1 MTGVTES
8 LPRLADLA
16 EPERGKRFVRLQER
30 MLPVW
35 DAMRRDAPG
44 ESIVVVPSVTP
55 DPTRTGAILQA
66 YEERFLFLLLLLR
79 QPRLQVVYVTGR
91 PVEPAIVDYYL
102 GLLPGVIASH
112 ARRRLHM
119 VAAHDGRWGRRRA
132 AGGCSPRPGSRIR
145 WGARTCGRSRTSSRR
160 SRRCGPGVPTWRVRW

>member
-1 MTGVTES
+1 MATARARAGLRGRHRARARDARAHRLRGPLGLRRDRQRDEPRRAAVRRGAAGADPRQPARARRNGPSRDGGLRRRPRAARLHAAGAGVQRAWTADGGGGRMTGVTES

-66 YEERFLFLLLLLR
+66 YE
-79 QPRLQVVYVTGR
+79 
-91 PVEPAIVDYYL
+91 
-102 GLLPGVIASH
+102 
-112 ARRRLHM
+112 
-119 VAAHDGRWGRRRA
+119 
-132 AGGCSPRPGSRIR
+132 
-145 WGARTCGRSRTSSRR
+145 
-160 SRRCGPGVPTWRVRW
+160 